1 MNRSKIL
8 VIIGLLAVNLHL
20 FAVWTTYESFASNAI
35 MSLRNKTV
43 LLSASY
49 TNDLVQTIAT
59 QPATNALSGGARLM
73 LGVRESVYDLENG
86 EERMGAQ
93 CHLEKFLDFE
103 PADDALWCKACALT
117 LMGSACVD
125 AGDSLRLFDF
135 STNVLERLQSCPADN
150 HGGMLYLEIAK
161 TFGAENMSLVQSL
174 KFATAN
180 LALLSGM
187 TNQGNAL
194 IGDLPSNAR
203 SMFQH

>member
-1 MNRSKIL
+1 MNRPRIL
-8 VIIGLLAVNLHL
+8 MVIVLLGVIQRLLAG
-20 FAVWTTYESFASNAI
+20 WTTYESFASNSVMA
-35 MSLRNKTV
+35 LRSRAM
-43 LLSASY
+43 LLSVSY
-49 TNDLVQTIAT
+49 SNNLEQAIAT
-59 QPATNALSGGARLM
+59 NPMTNALSCGARLM
-73 LGVRESVYDLENG
+73 LGVRESVYDLEKG
-86 EERMGAQ
+86 EERTGAQ
-93 CHLEKFLDFE
+93 SPLEKFLDLE

-125 AGDSLRLFDF
+125 TRDSLRLFDF
-135 STNVLERLQSCPADN
+135 STNVLDRLQSCPAGY

-187 TNQGNAL
+187 TNQGHEL